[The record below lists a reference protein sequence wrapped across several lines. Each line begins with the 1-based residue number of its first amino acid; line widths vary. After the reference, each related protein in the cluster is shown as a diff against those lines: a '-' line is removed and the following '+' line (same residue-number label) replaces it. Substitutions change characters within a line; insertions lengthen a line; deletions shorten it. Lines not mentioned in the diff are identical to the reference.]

1 MNSNNT
7 IRQEFIDIQKRIN
20 RVVANSNKNQN
31 SFECKVKPISGTKNF
46 NTNLTNSI
54 ETFLKETYDINY
66 NTTVMDKLETQLRTR
81 YNTSNTSNTSKKYYI
96 LFPNVKP
103 TIIQN
108 GPLFYSL
115 YYGMDEKCLD
125 RFNREK
131 IKKIKIT
138 FIIHNLNP
146 DQDSVNIHGKII
158 HGQIGGNYDQRYGAE
173 TFDFYLLEGL
183 HNNIKQRLPNN
194 PRVKRQFSQKLPP
207 KTSGGKRLSRKYR
220 IKKTYRKKRYNL

>member
-20 RVVANSNKNQN
+20 RVVANSNKNQK
-31 SFECKVKPISGTKNF
+31 SFECKVKAITGTKNF

-66 NTTVMDKLETQLRTR
+66 NTKVMDKLETQLRTR
-81 YNTSNTSNTSKKYYI
+81 YNTSNTSKKYYI

-125 RFNREK
+125 RFDREK

-146 DQDSVNIHGKII
+146 DQDSVNI

-183 HNNIKQRLPNN
+183 HNNIEQRLPYK
-194 PRVKRQFSQKLPP
+194 PPVKWQFPQKRPSIP
-207 KTSGGKRLSRKYR
+207 GGKRLSRKYR